1 MLPEHRR
8 YATGECIMLRKLLLP
23 MLATAALAGCAT
35 DYQYRGGNGDYY
47 YGQPRV
53 EYRHIGPS
61 GFYGGVGFGT
71 GGGYGGIGY
80 GTGGGYGGIG
90 YGATYFYDRYG
101 RLVYGY
107 PRSYYG
113 SPYYDRYGRLVYGY
127 PGGYYRSP
135 YYGGSAGHHRRPAHG
150 HGDGNGNHGNRD
162 DHDGDGDN
170 QQDRTRPRRELG
182 QFRQIDPDEGGYR
195 NRGGLERLI
204 ERPQEDASQ
213 NALMRM
219 QRSPA
224 TAPAIRQLGES
235 PPRMGGVID
244 GDARPHGK
252 RKVPAEE

>member
-1 MLPEHRR
+1 MLPVYRR
-8 YATGECIMLRKLLLP
+8 HDTGERIMLRKLLLP
-23 MLATAALAGCAT
+23 LLATAALAGCAT

-53 EYRHIGPS
+53 EYRHMGPS
-61 GFYGGVGFGT
+61 GFYGGVGYGT

-80 GTGGGYGGIG
+80 GTGGGYGGIS
-90 YGATYFYDRYG
+90 YGAMYFYDRYG

-127 PGGYYRSP
+127 PGGHYGSP
-135 YYGGSAGHHRRPAHG
+135 YYRGNAGHHRRPAHG
-150 HGDGNGNHGNRD
+150 HGGGNQGNRE

-170 QQDRTRPRRELG
+170 QQDLTRPRRELG

-195 NRGGLERLI
+195 NRGGLER
-204 ERPQEDASQ
+204 PQEDSSQ

-224 TAPAIRQLGES
+224 TAPAIRQLGASS
-235 PPRMGGVID
+235 PRVGGSID
-244 GDARPHGK
+244 DDERPHGK
-252 RKVPAEE
+252 RKVPVEE